1 MLESRDRRASDMTS
15 GLELKRENFPTF
27 SDDDISRNF
36 ELFKAYDLDNS
47 GFITPENMFDV
58 LKALDMEVTMEST
71 NGMIEEVATLTG
83 HDNDGK
89 LSFRDFMNMTFH
101 DQQAAESMSGERE
114 AENTAA
120 AASRE
125 IDVPDSPVGAL
136 TPAFETQTQQSETQ
150 FTPESEPEV
159 APASPGGEQRTN
171 TCDVVAEPALQT
183 PPPLAKRRSS
193 MSILNAVAAD
203 RIKAFQQVAT
213 DAVEREKLHKFKKA
227 PVEMTGPM
235 VNSDNM
241 HLQTLQSKL
250 KAFEIAAHHKGKT
263 EVRKTWKKVGGA
275 GNYQSGN
282 KILLGGQPV
291 GVAPKK
297 KISDLP

>member
-1 MLESRDRRASDMTS
+1 MPNMLESRHRRASDMTS
-15 GLELKRENFPTF
+15 GLELKRENFPSF
-27 SDDDISRNF
+27 SDDDVSRNF

-47 GFITPENMFDV
+47 GFITPKNMFEV
-58 LKALDMEVTMEST
+58 LKALDMDVTMESV
-71 NGMIEEVATLTG
+71 NGMIEEVAILTG
-83 HDNDGK
+83 HDNDGQ
-89 LSFRDFMNMTFH
+89 LSFRDFMNMAFH
-101 DQQAAESMSGERE
+101 DQQAAESLSTTTELQ
-114 AENTAA
+114 NIA
-120 AASRE
+120 AASHE

-136 TPAFETQTQQSETQ
+136 APALEPQMPQSEPQ
-150 FTPESEPEV
+150 FMPASELEL
-159 APASPGGEQRTN
+159 APADEQRTN
-171 TCDVVAEPALQT
+171 ACALLAEPALQT
-183 PPPLAKRRSS
+183 PPPMAKRRSS
-193 MSILNAVAAD
+193 ISVLNALAAG

-213 DAVEREKLHKFKKA
+213 DAAEREKLNKFKKA

-241 HLQTLQSKL
+241 HLETLKSKL
-250 KAFEIAAHHKGKT
+250 KAFEIAVHHKGKT